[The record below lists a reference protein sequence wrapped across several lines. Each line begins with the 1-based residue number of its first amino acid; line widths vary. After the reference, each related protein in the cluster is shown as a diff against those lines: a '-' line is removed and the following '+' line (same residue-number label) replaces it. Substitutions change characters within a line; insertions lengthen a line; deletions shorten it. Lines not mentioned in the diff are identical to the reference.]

1 MIIAEIGG
9 NHGGSLAK
17 ALELIDL
24 AADCGVDYVKFQTYK
39 AENLVHPSLKALPQ
53 AKGHDRQYTRFKELE
68 FSDNQWDAII
78 KYCIYK
84 QVGFLTT
91 CFDEESLEKYAP
103 RMDLIKIASGD
114 LTYDRLIRKANEYG
128 KPIILSTGMA
138 TYREIDLASKLV
150 TRGNLTLMQCVS
162 SYPTRDEDANLGVI
176 PKLATL
182 CPRIGYSDHTKGIT
196 ACLAAYAMGAK
207 TLEKHFTDRPY
218 LDYGDHSLSASPEQ
232 MRRLVKQCSR
242 IDAMMGDRKPVE
254 AEYDMRTQMRR
265 GTYAAREIEQGA
277 PITEDDIIYL
287 RPETP
292 RTKIIGKRATK
303 PHKYLDIING

>member
-9 NHGGSLAK
+9 NHNGSFAK
-17 ALELIDL
+17 ALDL
-24 AADCGVDYVKFQTYK
+24 VDQAADCGVDYVKFQTYK

-68 FSDNQWDAII
+68 FTDQQWDAII

-114 LTYDRLIRKANEYG
+114 LTYHRLIRKANEYG
-128 KPIILSTGMA
+128 KPVILSTGMA
-138 TYREIDLASKLV
+138 TYREIDVASKLV

-182 CPRIGYSDHTKGIT
+182 CPRIGYSDHTQGIT

-207 TLEKHFTDRPY
+207 VIEKHFTDQPE
-218 LDYGDHSLSASPEQ
+218 LDFGDHCLSADPDQ
-232 MRRLVKQCSR
+232 MKALVEECKR
-242 IDAMMGDRKPVE
+242 IDAMMGDQKPSESEMTMRKE
-254 AEYDMRTQMRR
+254 MRR
-265 GTYAAREIEQGA
+265 GVYASREIPEGS
-277 PITEDDIIYL
+277 PITQDDIIYL

-292 RTKIIGKRATK
+292 RTEIIGRRANK
-303 PHKYLDIING
+303 DHKYLDIING